1 MGYLNNQVITVD
13 AILTKKGREKLA
25 RDGDLVITQY
35 AFADDDIDYGLY
47 DVSHPNGSSYYGAV
61 LENMPLLEAFPD
73 ENHVMRYKLVTLPKS
88 TQAMP
93 ILEVAQSAVTLRRL
107 NSVSIISP
115 STQNGSD
122 DTLGYTFILHN
133 QSMAR
138 LRVRAGSQ
146 VSATGTTV
154 PFFLDEDDLPN
165 SISVVGKSVEIRPKR
180 LTRTQTTQLTIVGN
194 ETAAT
199 TTINITVRRNRT
211 FGAAFGGA

>member
-1 MGYLNNQVITVD
+1 MGFLNNTNITVD
-13 AILTKKGREKLA
+13 AVLTKKGRELLA
-25 RDGDLVITQY
+25 KGENQFNITKF
-35 AFADDDIDYGLY
+35 ALADDEVDYRLW
-47 DVSHPNGSSYYGAV
+47 DVTHPNGSDFYGNV
-61 LENMPLLEAFPD
+61 IESMPLLEAFPD

-107 NSVSIISP
+107 NSVSIINP

-138 LRVRAGSQ
+138 LRVRAGAQ
-146 VSATGTTV
+146 VSAGGTTV

-199 TTINITVRRNRT
+199 TTINLTVNRNRT
-211 FGAAFGGA
+211 FGRRR